1 MRLLERIPMTTSR
14 RWSRVL
20 AVVRVGVVLLLIV
33 GLRLRLSSVMGVF
46 EHIIKLRSR
55 RRKMCQTKVNKSE
68 TTSRSSGV
76 VCGGTC
82 GHSAG

>member
-14 RWSRVL
+14 RWNRVL
-20 AVVRVGVVLLLIV
+20 AVVRVGVVLLLIA
-33 GLRLRLSSVMGVF
+33 GLRLRLSSVMSVF
-46 EHIIKLRSR
+46 DHIIKLRSR

-76 VCGGTC
+76 VCGETY